1 MNAGPYPIRETAGE
15 HLLCDVLT
23 AAREDTVVEVL
34 QRLRAAPPQA
44 LSIVYVTDGAGRLV
58 GQVPLGR
65 LLGMPDDTRVG
76 ACAAAPPASAEAA
89 TDQEHVASLA
99 VESSLGEVPV
109 VADDGKLLGVVP
121 APALV
126 DILRRE
132 HIEDMRRFVGVL
144 KEDERAT
151 RALQVPPLRRL
162 YERLPWLLVGLVG
175 SLFATALMASFERV
189 LSANVAVAFF
199 VPALVYL
206 ADAIG
211 TQTEAA
217 AVRYMSFRHPSLRR
231 LLLGELATG
240 FLIGTALAAVVFP
253 LVYVFYGLRLAV
265 ATCVA
270 LVAAS
275 TTATTSALVLPWAL
289 YRLRLD
295 PAFGSGPVSTIVQ
308 DILSLLV
315 YFWTVSIVVM

>member
-1 MNAGPYPIRETAGE
+1 
-15 HLLCDVLT
+15 
-23 AAREDTVVEVL
+23 
-34 QRLRAAPPQA
+34 
-44 LSIVYVTDGAGRLV
+44 
-58 GQVPLGR
+58 
-65 LLGMPDDTRVG
+65 
-76 ACAAAPPASAEAA
+76 
-89 TDQEHVASLA
+89 VASLA

-109 VADDGKLLGVVP
+109 VGNDGKLLGVVP

-132 HIEDMRRFVGVL
+132 HIEDMRRFAGML
-144 KEDERAT
+144 AEDERAT

-217 AVRYMSFRHPSLRR
+217 AVRYMSFHHPSLRR

-240 FLIGTALAAVVFP
+240 FLIGAALAAVVFP
-253 LVYVFYGLRLAV
+253 LVYAFYGLRSAV

-275 TTATTSALVLPWAL
+275 TTATTTALVLPGVF

-308 DILSLLV
+308 DVLSLLV
-315 YFWTVSIVVM
+315 